1 MKHTGAGENEA
12 GASAMDIST
21 CGVRKCIGGVAL
33 STDLAP
39 IESPL
44 SLYVAATF
52 RLQLTSS
59 GEQ

>member
-1 MKHTGAGENEA
+1 
-12 GASAMDIST
+12 
-21 CGVRKCIGGVAL
+21 VAL